1 MPKGMAAAV
10 AAVDTKGGAGGGADP
25 LTSIYPLVQQLTS
38 PERREGA
45 LLELSKKRV
54 CVCEVGDRRQQ
65 EVAASGGGTD
75 GTHAFPHDAVCLAGT
90 GGLP

>member
-1 MPKGMAAAV
+1 MAHQPMPKGMAAAV

-54 CVCEVGDRRQQ
+54 CVCV
-65 EVAASGGGTD
+65 
-75 GTHAFPHDAVCLAGT
+75 
-90 GGLP
+90 